1 MVRHTTLLLVTGA
14 ALLAGCSSDDRAAEP
29 TREPRTTDTPREPR
43 PAATTVPAVLEPRG
57 VWEPSEGEPLPN
69 AKRLASRFAQAVT
82 TYPVGSERSTIAAE
96 IRKQFPGIT
105 DGLGEPLDALVDGRQ
120 ASAGEVVYPQLSG
133 QTETSAGVM
142 VLVRQTT
149 LAPGGERR
157 SVTRVLDVRL
167 DREID
172 GRWRVRGLRGIGGRE
187 VPRPDGLSA
196 AARRAVDH
204 PRLEFSDSAR
214 WDIYRGEVDDALLRA
229 LSDAADVRR
238 LSILVLRSGHPREV
252 WATPRRSAHHA
263 GRAADVYAVSGQLV
277 VRQRRPGSSAYLAAE
292 QLVQRGAAQIGSPW
306 MFGGRTFTD
315 LVHQDHLHVHWTAGV
330 PPEG

>member
-1 MVRHTTLLLVTGA
+1 MRHTTLLLVTGA
-14 ALLAGCSSDDRAAEP
+14 ALLAGCADDDRSRERA
-29 TREPRTTDTPREPR
+29 REPESAAPPREPR
-43 PAATTVPAVLEPRG
+43 PAPTIAAALEPRAA
-57 VWEPSEGEPLPN
+57 WEPSEGEPLPN

-82 TYPVGSERSTIAAE
+82 TYPVGSERRTVAAAVRE
-96 IRKQFPGIT
+96 RFPEVT
-105 DGLGEPLDALVDGRQ
+105 DGLGDPLGSLVDEQ
-120 ASAGEVVYPQLSG
+120 LASAGEVVYPQLSG

-172 GRWRVRGLRGIGGRE
+172 GPWRVRGLRGIGGRE
-187 VPRPDGLSA
+187 VPRPDDLSA

-204 PRLEFSDSAR
+204 PRLELSDSAR
-214 WDIYRGEVDDALLRA
+214 WDIYRGGVDDALLSA
-229 LSDAADVRR
+229 LADAADVRR
-238 LSILVLRSGHPREV
+238 LSILVLRSGHPSEV

-277 VRQRRPGSSAYLAAE
+277 VRQRRIQSSAYLAAE

-306 MFGGRTFTD
+306 TFGGRTFTD